1 MFVLKKIVSQ
11 FLYPF
16 PVCLLFAIIGVVL
29 LWCTRRQKTGKVLV
43 SLSVTGLLAFSYGLL
58 PRLLIEPLERT
69 FPPLAP
75 ALSRGTSVA
84 PALPSVSWV
93 AVLAGGVKVDPQLP
107 ATSQLGT
114 SSLVRLVEG
123 IRLHRH
129 LPGSKLLLSP
139 GFHLASVPTR
149 EIVSAAA
156 QALGVDQQNIAVG
169 PYVRDT
175 HEEAVAFQTFVGR
188 EPFILVTS
196 ALHMPRAMALFTK
209 LHMRPIPAPAGHWVT
224 PRLRTSVGSF
234 IPGPGWLGYS
244 AAAIHEYVGML
255 WAKLRGQA

>member
-11 FLYPF
+11 LLYPL
-16 PVCLLFAIIGVVL
+16 PVCLLLAIIGVVL

-43 SLSVTGLLAFSYGLL
+43 SLSVMGLLAFSYGLL
-58 PRLLIEPLERT
+58 PRLLLEPLERT

-75 ALSRGTSVA
+75 AAYRATSVA
-84 PALPSVSWV
+84 PDLPAVSWV
-93 AVLAGGVKVDPQLP
+93 AVLAGGLRVDPQLA
-107 ATSQLGT
+107 ATSQLNP
-114 SSLVRLVEG
+114 SSLARLVEG

-129 LPGSKLLLSP
+129 LPESKLLLSA
-139 GFHLASVPTR
+139 GFPLDAVPTR
-149 EIVSAAA
+149 NIVSAAA
-156 QALGVDQQNIAVG
+156 QALGVEPRNIVVS

-196 ALHMPRAMALFTK
+196 AVHMPRAMALFTK
-209 LHMRPIPAPAGHWVT
+209 LYMRPIPAPADHRIT
-224 PRLRTSVGSF
+224 PPLGTAPDRFFPR
-234 IPGPGWLGYS
+234 PRWLGHS

-255 WAKLRGQA
+255 WAKFRGQA